1 MLEFRLRQKRR
12 RLLSSNLTI
21 LVLCIVII
29 ILGKEVWD
37 VYQRE
42 RLARESLSQAQVQK
56 ESLDKREQF
65 LRSEIDLLENQ
76 EGVESE
82 LRERYGIAKPGEKV
96 IVLVDAEATTTLRQ
110 ENTSWWKKIFFWL
123 R

>member
-1 MLEFRLRQKRR
+1 M
-12 RLLSSNLTI
+12 LSSNLTI

>member
-21 LVLCIVII
+21 AALCIVIL

-37 VYQRE
+37 VYRRE
-42 RLARESLSQAQVQK
+42 RLAREALSQAQVQK
-56 ESLDKREQF
+56 ESLEKREEF
-65 LRSEIDLLENQ
+65 LRSEIDLLADQ
-76 EGVESE
+76 EGVEGE

-96 IVLVDAEATTTLRQ
+96 IVLVDAEATTTLEQ
-110 ENTSWWKKIFFWL
+110 ENTGWWKKFFFWL